1 MTTSGPKYPSANSV
15 RVTGSGTAHSIPSNL
30 YAEDGS
36 LSYTYVPTGASLD
49 TTDTHQWTGFGFS
62 TGDIPSG
69 NTIDGIEVTVRAKK
83 HAIANDTSIVDV
95 YIVLDGS
102 TISAAKPFNISTGVT
117 SFTDFSVGGSAD
129 TWGLSTTDA
138 QARASSFGVALRV
151 RGVTTYKIVG
161 GDFDSIKVTI
171 THSSPTIDSDGDAT
185 SPAAT
190 ASGTGATENTSAG
203 AATAATAT
211 ADGAGITEHASAG
224 TTTGGAATATGAGTT
239 EHTSAG
245 AATASAAEADG
256 IGVSGSSEYLAP
268 LGLTATGTTGAPAL
282 TPNAAVTPDGLTAT
296 GGVGAPAVSIYVATV
311 GLASVGMVGA
321 PGLSVCVDPAGLT
334 AIGTIDT
341 PVLTPSAVIVPDGLT
356 ATGTIEAPAV
366 SSYRG
371 VPTWRRASVAAE
383 VRLVSVAAESRGVIV
398 TAESRLVAVATP

>member
-15 RVTGSGTAHSIPSNL
+15 RAFYSGTFNSPANM
-30 YAEDGS
+30 YAENGS
-36 LSYTYVPTGASLD
+36 LSSVLVSTGGSLD
-49 TTDTHQWTGFGFS
+49 TSNTHDWTGFGFT

-69 NTIDGIEVTVRAKK
+69 HTIDGIEVTVRAKSY
-83 HAIANDTSIVDV
+83 ASANATSVINV
-95 YIVLDGS
+95 YIVIDGS
-102 TISAAKPFNISTGVT
+102 TISAAKTFNLSTGV
-117 SFTDFSVGGSAD
+117 SSLTDFSVGGAAD

-138 QARASSFGVALRV
+138 QARASSFGVALKV
-151 RGVTTYKIVG
+151 SGPAYKLVG
-161 GDFDSIKVTI
+161 GNFDCVDIVI

-190 ASGTGATENTSAG
+190 ASGSGITENTSAG
-203 AATAATAT
+203 AATAIAAT
-211 ADGAGITEHASAG
+211 ADGAGITENTSTG
-224 TTTGGAATATGAGTT
+224 TATGGAAIADGAGTT
-239 EHTSAG
+239 EHASAG
-245 AATASAAEADG
+245 GATAPAAEADG

-268 LGLTATGTTGAPAL
+268 LGLTATGTVGAQAL

-296 GGVGAPAVSIYVATV
+296 GGVGAPSVSIYVATV

-371 VPTWRRASVAAE
+371 VPTWRRATVAAE

-398 TAESRLVAVATP
+398 TAESRLVAIATP